1 MKEEVSE
8 VGNLR
13 TCSSLG
19 EMTLETKRKLFRQNF
34 SLLAHQ
40 RIDQTR
46 DEHLLKVDH
55 ALENILLRTPR
66 HILDLSVR
74 DLLRRDK
81 TPPYSYGDFSFE
93 PLRKRPRREERT
105 SQEAFKRRV
114 RQALAEADK
123 DQEIFLPGSGRF
135 IHLPAEQQLSIL
147 NLLNAVVSTYTE
159 LVDPDAATHD

>member
-1 MKEEVSE
+1 MKSEELA
-8 VGNLR
+8 NLR

-19 EMTLETKRKLFRQNF
+19 EMTLDTKRKVFRQNF
-34 SLLAHQ
+34 MLLAQQ

-66 HILDLSVR
+66 QVLELNVR
-74 DLLRRDK
+74 DLLNRDK
-81 TPPYSYGDFSFE
+81 QIALVTDFAFE

-105 SQEAFKRRV
+105 SQEDYKRRV

-135 IHLPAEQQLSIL
+135 IHLDGEQQHAIL

-159 LVDPDAATHD
+159 LVDPDATTDH

>member
-1 MKEEVSE
+1 MKLEE

-19 EMTLETKRKLFRQNF
+19 EITLETKRKLFKQNF
-34 SLLAHQ
+34 TLLAEQ
-40 RIDQTR
+40 RIDQLR
-46 DEHLLKVDH
+46 DEHLLKIDH
-55 ALENILLRTPR
+55 CLENMLIRLPR
-66 HILDLSVR
+66 HVLDMNVR
-74 DLLRRDK
+74 EFTRKDK
-81 TPPYSYGDFSFE
+81 IFNSNVSEFAFE

-135 IHLPAEQQLSIL
+135 VHLPTEQQQSIL
-147 NLLNAVVSTYTE
+147 NLLNAVVSTYSE
-159 LVDPDAATHD
+159 LIDPTND